1 MLGHV
6 LTSVQLW
13 MALIIEQVWLIL
25 GENRFGGDAK
35 QGAAYALGRNLK
47 MNTLSLRRFLSG
59 ATAALLIASSSLL
72 VMSGTAHADVPD
84 PSLELPFNAP
94 LCAGTTDFD
103 PVVNPGMAVEDTTL
117 VFGERLQSYN
127 AGHVVP
133 LYDAYGG
140 TILIDGEGVV
150 GPNAAYPPICG
161 TRYDATVGGSV
172 SEWMFCTDISSDSCG
187 DTDAEGRIVDSNGTP
202 VNPMTDLD
210 VNPKLSAD
218 QEKLISYLVQN
229 GHSYAGV
236 GNQAWGGVAVAQSG
250 GNTNERNAL
259 QTLVWC
265 ISDPALPG
273 SSDFAA
279 TCEAN
284 LSADEQQRIL
294 TLIPD
299 VPELEL
305 AFANTDAVL
314 EVGGTASFVLTT
326 NVYNQPIELVL
337 TGSANPEWTVCAGDA
352 VLDGQTLTVTG
363 TDPSQSTTVTVCATA
378 QQAGT
383 TEILATATPPSTQHV
398 SWAQSQNNPTAE
410 PCQVFATFREVQK
423 VQVASSASAS
433 FTEKPDVPVEEP
445 EVPGEPA
452 EPEAP
457 TNNGEVVT
465 GVKASNQSP
474 TVLAQTG
481 SSSEEAAVW
490 FALVTFV
497 LGGVLVAAERRR
509 RSVRTA

>member
-1 MLGHV
+1 MSLPR
-6 LTSVQLW
+6 
-13 MALIIEQVWLIL
+13 ALA
-25 GENRFGGDAK
+25 G
-35 QGAAYALGRNLK
+35 
-47 MNTLSLRRFLSG
+47 
-59 ATAALLIASSSLL
+59 TAVALLIASSS
-72 VMSGTAHADVPD
+72 VIAISSTAHADVPA

-103 PVVNPGMAVEDTTL
+103 PAVNPGMAVEDTTL

-127 AGHVVP
+127 AGLVVP
-133 LYDAYGG
+133 LYDSFGG

-161 TRYDATVGGSV
+161 TRYDATVGGAV

-210 VNPKLSAD
+210 VNPKLSVE

-229 GHSYAGV
+229 GHSYAGI
-236 GNQAWGGVAVAQSG
+236 GNQAWGGVSVAQSG

-284 LSADEQQRIL
+284 LPADEQQRL
-294 TLIPD
+294 LSLIPD
-299 VPELEL
+299 IPELEL
-305 AFANTDAVL
+305 AFANTEAVL
-314 EVGGTASFVLTT
+314 EVGGSASFALTT
-326 NVYNQPIELVL
+326 NVYNHPIALELSG
-337 TGSANPEWTVCAGDA
+337 TAGPEWSVCAGDA
-352 VLDGQTLTVTG
+352 VLDGQTLTVAG
-363 TDPSQSTTVTVCATA
+363 TDPSQSTTVTICATG
-378 QQAGT
+378 QQTGT
-383 TEILATATPPSTQHV
+383 AEILATATPPSTQHV
-398 SWAQSQNNPTAE
+398 SWAQSQNNPTAD

-423 VQVASSASAS
+423 VQVTSSASAS
-433 FTEKPDVPVEEP
+433 FTVKTDVPEEEP
-445 EVPGEPA
+445 EVPGEPT

-465 GVKASNQSP
+465 MEKASDQSP
-474 TVLAQTG
+474 KALANTG
-481 SSSEEAAVW
+481 STPLDGAVW
-490 FALVTFV
+490 LGLLTIA
-497 LGGVLVAAERRR
+497 LGGVLLAANRRR
-509 RSVRTA
+509 RFAQNS